1 MNSLS
6 FVCKLQATL
15 LAVCSRACPRTLAAA
30 DLTFYISQRKH
41 VIYRQL
47 SLQPRL
53 VLLSVSKWEGSASQG
68 QPSFPPSPPLPLFPS
83 PPLPSPKY
91 QFHGHLPPFLD
102 CRQLCVY
109 VGAHSVYCTLA
120 KILHTEE
127 KLPFASHMVQVLNM
141 ILFTASELYNLRMQ
155 LKDLATPVG

>member
-15 LAVCSRACPRTLAAA
+15 LAVCSRACPQTLAAA

-68 QPSFPPSPPLPLFPS
+68 QPSFPPSPPLPSLSS
-83 PPLPSPKY
+83 PPLPSPPPNTSSMVIY
-91 QFHGHLPPFLD
+91 LPFLITGSCVCTWVPIPSTALSPRSSTPRRSCRLPPTWY
-102 CRQLCVY
+102 R
-109 VGAHSVYCTLA
+109 SST
-120 KILHTEE
+120 
-127 KLPFASHMVQVLNM
+127 
-141 ILFTASELYNLRMQ
+141 
-155 LKDLATPVG
+155 